1 MSASNSGMN
10 LKPLLS
16 DFLCLC
22 PATVYMC
29 VYVLNACVVSDYT
42 TGWVKGRKIQRQL
55 HFQS

>member
-1 MSASNSGMN
+1 MN

-29 VYVLNACVVSDYT
+29 VCVCVLNACVVSDYT